1 MAPQTLVIEN
11 SAEPKRSVCRGPT
24 SMSRVYLP
32 QSLLAETYEHAKFC
46 ELDSQLGE
54 CLSRI
59 EKSQFLTD
67 RNVTV
72 RWGGGELDGNNS
84 LN

>member
-24 SMSRVYLP
+24 SMFRVYLP

-54 CLSRI
+54 FARALLRVHPLSKI
-59 EKSQFLTD
+59 VNKP
-67 RNVTV
+67 V
-72 RWGGGELDGNNS
+72 
-84 LN
+84 